1 MNKRITNVAMIV
13 LTLGLIGLFSASLY
27 VRLDHV
33 RQDKVIHRLDKQKDR
48 AQEAY
53 EAKRSRLESDYL
65 NQVAKKGKGASKQIA
80 INNNAYRNLYTI
92 SNKFFKGYYN
102 WDSTKSFN
110 GRAQAVADYA
120 MDTVLKNDQLF
131 KPDDGKTVDA
141 LNLKSTFNLADVR
154 VTNADDKTE
163 RGLAVVHYTQE
174 NMTSSGTGTAVYEIT
189 FDRQQAKLTNVT
201 LLQQSTDD

>member
-1 MNKRITNVAMIV
+1 MNKRITNIAMFV
-13 LTLGLIGLFSASLY
+13 LTLGLIGLCCASLY

-110 GRAQAVADYA
+110 GRAQAVTDYA
-120 MDTVLKNDQLF
+120 TDTVLKSELF
-131 KPDDGKTVDA
+131 KPDDDKAVDA

-163 RGLAVVHYTQE
+163 SGLAVVHYTQE
-174 NMTSSGTGTAVYEIT
+174 NMTSRGTGTAVYEIT